1 MTARM
6 INEAVERINRNG
18 ATTTTRLLPT
28 RAIDSSLNNSV
39 YMYMQRWSLQIGV
52 GLATLSGFLFTAN
65 NFLVQFFEIG
75 ALEIVLVRSVVQV
88 NVIGLIAVIRGTS
101 LSTATLSTWIFVV
114 AQAFMSNITLYL
126 SYR

>member
-1 MTARM
+1 M

-75 ALEIVLVRSVVQV
+75 ALEILLVRSVVQV